1 MTGPVLR
8 AEGLRKA
15 YGGRAVVASVS
26 FELHGG
32 EVVGLLGPNGAGK
45 STAFKMVAGLVR
57 PDGGAVWLRGARVD
71 HLPLDARARLG
82 LGYLP
87 QEDTLFRD
95 LDARDNVQIAL
106 DASGRPE
113 PADGLLA
120 RVGLEGMGRRAVTGL
135 SGGERRRL
143 QVARLLAIGPAVMLL
158 DEPFAGIDPIAI
170 RGLQGLFRGLAAEG
184 VGVLLTDHAVRETLG
199 TCDRA
204 LILDQG
210 EVHASGTP
218 AEVVANPHARDR
230 YLGHDFTLAGVTLQ
244 GVGQS

>member
-1 MTGPVLR
+1 MSVVLR

-15 YGGRAVVASVS
+15 YAGRAVVASVS
-26 FELHGG
+26 FQVSAG

-57 PDGGAVWLRGARVD
+57 PDAGEVWLREQRVD

-82 LGYLP
+82 LGYRP

-106 DASGRPE
+106 DASGRRDL
-113 PADGLLA
+113 ADTLLA

-143 QVARLLAIGPAVMLL
+143 QVARLLAIGPSVMLL

-170 RGLQGLFRGLAAEG
+170 RGLQGLIRGLAAEG
-184 VGVLLTDHAVRETLG
+184 VGVLVTDHAVRETLG

-204 LILDQG
+204 LIIDQG

-230 YLGHDFTLAGVTLQ
+230 YLGHDFSLSGVPLQ